1 MFAPLDLISCVSFLS
16 HVSWKQ
22 NLPVSSAESLFC
34 HEISFFF
41 FYPVLRRPTPQSM
54 FDLNVLGSTT
64 HKVHGLP
71 TPHKLYGAQLW
82 FYLGSA

>member
-1 MFAPLDLISCVSFLS
+1 MTLNYGVRLRLQSYLAGLGMRR
-16 HVSWKQ
+16 HT
-22 NLPVSSAESLFC
+22 
-34 HEISFFF
+34 FFF

>member
-1 MFAPLDLISCVSFLS
+1 MDPFAQYEDDDGA
-16 HVSWKQ
+16 
-22 NLPVSSAESLFC
+22 PVDRQDIL
-34 HEISFFF
+34 F
-41 FYPVLRRPTPQSM
+41 FYLVSRRPTPQSM